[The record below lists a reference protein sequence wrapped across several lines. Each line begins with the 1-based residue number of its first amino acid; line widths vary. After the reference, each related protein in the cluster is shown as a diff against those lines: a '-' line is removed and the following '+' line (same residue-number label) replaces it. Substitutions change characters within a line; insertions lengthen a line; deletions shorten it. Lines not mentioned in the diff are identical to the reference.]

1 MTLVARARSS
11 PKAVLALVA
20 GAAFVA
26 SAGAARADDAP
37 APAPAQAA
45 PAQAA
50 AADPPAPSAPSA
62 AAYEARLAAPAG
74 PARDRSEADDDE
86 APPPPPYRPGVVI
99 EGGLGV
105 AAYFGSFGKVAPPG
119 PWLQALFGY
128 EPFPWLLVL
137 AQGELGFTD
146 TSNAQAQPRTRA
158 FPLYGGSA
166 GARFQARFGERFAAW
181 IQGEAGVLDAD
192 VATNALR
199 LVGHTGAESLGL
211 TVGARTGVELRQIDR
226 HLALGLSV
234 GARHATSLVA
244 DREGGLALMGD
255 LALRLRHVF

>member
-1 MTLVARARSS
+1 MTLVARPRSS
-11 PKAVLALVA
+11 PKAVLALVV

-26 SAGAARADDAP
+26 SAHDARADEPAPSPSAAADAAAVTAAAPP
-37 APAPAQAA
+37 APAPG
-45 PAQAA
+45 PD
-50 AADPPAPSAPSA
+50 AADA
-62 AAYEARLAAPAG
+62 EL
-74 PARDRSEADDDE
+74 E
-86 APPPPPYRPGVVI
+86 APPPPPYKPGVVI
-99 EGGLGV
+99 EGGLGA
-105 AAYFGSFGKVAPPG
+105 AAYFGSFGRVAPPG
-119 PWLQALFGY
+119 PWFQALFGY

-146 TSNAQAQPRTRA
+146 TSGVQAQPRTRA
-158 FPLYGGSA
+158 FPLYGVSA

-192 VATNALR
+192 IAQNALR
-199 LVGHTGAESLGL
+199 LVGHTNAESVGL

-234 GARHATSLVA
+234 GARHASSLVA

-255 LALRLRHVF
+255 VALRLRHVF